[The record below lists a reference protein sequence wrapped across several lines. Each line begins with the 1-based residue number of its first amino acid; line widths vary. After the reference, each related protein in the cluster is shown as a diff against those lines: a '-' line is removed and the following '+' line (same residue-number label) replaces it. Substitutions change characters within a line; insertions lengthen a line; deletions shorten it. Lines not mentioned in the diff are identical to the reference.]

1 MEAEAEAQVQAGA
14 EAGLRRLVGFGRL
27 LRRRGLPV
35 GTGRILVFCQAVAAL
50 DRFDRG
56 SLYWA
61 GRLTMVARKQDF
73 DAYGAAFRAYFPAER
88 DRATD
93 LIAEWVSQTQGS
105 EADAGGI
112 ELLLEEGFAEEGWT
126 PAEEQDQDDEADS
139 EAVIGLIASA
149 AEVLHGKAFEDLTEL
164 ERLHANQLIRALALR
179 LPSKRTRRRRPSPH
193 GAQFD
198 FRRTVRASLRT
209 QGEPFRRA
217 WRDRRE
223 RPRPLVLI
231 LDVSGSMS
239 SYSRAL
245 MQFGFAAIRAGKR
258 VEVFCFGT
266 RLTRLTRALRRSEPD
281 EALRQVAAAVI
292 DWDGGTRIGASLK
305 ELLDRWS
312 QHASMRGAVMVLCSD
327 GLERGDPQLLA
338 DQMARL
344 SRLSHRLIWLNPLKG
359 SPRYEPLARGMAAA
373 LPHIDLFLPGH
384 NLASLEALCQ
394 VLEAQR

>member
-1 MEAEAEAQVQAGA
+1 MEAQAKVAAGA
-14 EAGLRRLVGFGRL
+14 AAGLRKLVGFGRL
-27 LRRRGLPV
+27 LRAQGLPV
-35 GTGRILVFCQAVAAL
+35 GTGRVLAFCQAVAAL
-50 DRFDRG
+50 DRFDRA

-73 DAYGAAFRAYFPAER
+73 DRYDAAFRQWFPDER
-88 DRATD
+88 DRAME
-93 LIAEWVSQTQGS
+93 LIAEWVSQVQPP
-105 EADAGGI
+105 EAERAGV
-112 ELLLEEGFAEEGWT
+112 ELLLDEGFQEEGWQ
-126 PAEEQDQDDEADS
+126 PAAEDEDPGEGEG
-139 EAVIGLIASA
+139 EAVIGVVASA
-149 AEVLHGKAFEDLTEL
+149 AEVLHGKAFEELTEA
-164 ERLHANQLIRALALR
+164 ERLQANQLIRALAPR
-179 LPSKRTRRRRPSPH
+179 LPSKRARRRRPAPR

-217 WRDRRE
+217 WRERRI

-245 MQFGFAAIRAGKR
+245 MQFGYAAIRAGKR

-266 RLTRLTRALRRSEPD
+266 RLTRLTRALRHSEPD
-281 EALRQVAAAVI
+281 EALRQVAATVV

-312 QHASMRGAVMVLCSD
+312 QHASMRGAVVVLCSD
-327 GLERGDPQLLA
+327 GLERGDPRLLA

-344 SRLSHRLIWLNPLKG
+344 GRLAHRLIWLNPLKG
-359 SPRYEPLARGMAAA
+359 SPRYQPLARGMAAA
-373 LPHIDLFLPGH
+373 LPYVDVFLPGH
-384 NLASLEALCQ
+384 NLASLEALCR

>member
-1 MEAEAEAQVQAGA
+1 A
-14 EAGLRRLVGFGRL
+14 
-27 LRRRGLPV
+27 
-35 GTGRILVFCQAVAAL
+35 FCQAVAAL
-50 DRFDRG
+50 DRFDRA

-73 DAYGAAFRAYFPAER
+73 DAYEAAFRAWFPAER

-93 LIAEWVSQTQGS
+93 LIAEWASQMRPP
-105 EADAGGI
+105 EAEAAGV

-126 PAEEQDQDDEADS
+126 PAAPAEQDADADDS
-139 EAVIGLIASA
+139 EAIIGVVASA
-149 AEVLHGKAFEDLTEL
+149 AEVLHAKAFEDLTEA
-164 ERLHANQLIRALALR
+164 ERLQANQLIRALALR
-179 LPSKRTRRRRPSPH
+179 LPNKRTRRRRPSPH

-245 MQFGFAAIRAGKR
+245 TQFGFAAIRAGKR

-281 EALRQVAAAVI
+281 EALRQVAATVV

-312 QHASMRGAVMVLCSD
+312 QHASMRGAVVVLCSD
-327 GLERGDPQLLA
+327 GLERGDPRLLA

-359 SPRYEPLARGMAAA
+359 SPRYQPLARGMAAA
-373 LPHIDLFLPGH
+373 LPHVDLFLPGH